1 MISREPEADAIL
13 SKAMEGAAVP
23 VGPELEGLLLH
34 WMSISSVHQP
44 GRANP
49 VRFPFL
55 KWALKGRA
63 QEVLD
68 SLEQSD
74 SDKVGPLIDEIE
86 RIAALPYPLRN
97 ERAQNEAYEIWA
109 WLKEELNGS
118 LE

>member
-1 MISREPEADAIL
+1 MISKEPEPDAIL
-13 SKAMEGAAVP
+13 TKAMRGPAVP
-23 VGPELEGLLLH
+23 VGSELENLLLH
-34 WMSISSVHQP
+34 WLGISSVHQP

-68 SLEQSD
+68 FLEQSD
-74 SDKVGPLIDEIE
+74 SEEASSLIDEIE
-86 RIAALPYPLRN
+86 RIAALPYPPRN
-97 ERAQNEAYEIWA
+97 ERAQKEAYEIWA

-118 LE
+118 LD